1 MNRDASGL
9 AEARHIEFETLGS
22 TNAEALRLAR
32 LGEPGPLWITAREQ
46 SAGRGRHGRRW
57 ISPPGN
63 LHATLLLTDPSPPA
77 IAPQLAFVA
86 GLAVHDALVDC
97 AAALKPAL
105 ALKWPNDV
113 LLGGRKLAGILIESE
128 TTPLVAAAIGI
139 GVNCATHPLDL
150 PRPATDLASA
160 GAPVAPESLLKA
172 LRAAMAV
179 RLEQWNRGEGFA
191 LIRAAWLE
199 RACGLGQ
206 PLRVRLPEGELSGR
220 FEGLDHAGRLLLR
233 CRHGTAAIAAGDV
246 FVSEE

>member
-233 CRHGTAAIAAGDV
+233 RRHGTAAIAAGDV